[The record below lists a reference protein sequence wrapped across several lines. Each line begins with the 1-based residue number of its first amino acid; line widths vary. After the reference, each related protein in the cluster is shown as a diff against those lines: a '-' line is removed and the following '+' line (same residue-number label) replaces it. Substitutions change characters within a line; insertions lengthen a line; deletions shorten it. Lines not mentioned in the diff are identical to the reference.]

1 MLHNG
6 HTVAH
11 YQIGSLLGVGGM
23 GEVYLADDVRH
34 QRRVALKLLRP
45 EVAHSLG
52 SERFLREIEIA
63 SRLRH
68 PHILPVYDSGDV
80 DGALFFVMPLVE
92 GESLRA
98 RLNREKQLPLDH
110 ALRITHEVGDA
121 LSYAHAHGVV
131 HRDIKPENILLESGH
146 AVVAD
151 FGIARASS
159 AAGTER
165 LTGTGISLGTPTY
178 MSPEQAAGDRNTD
191 GRSDLYSLACVL
203 FEMLAGEP
211 PFTGPTP
218 QSIIHQHCVSE
229 PRSITSLRP
238 AVPSG
243 VAVAIA
249 RALAKTPADRFDT
262 VGQFTEALTRAQTAP
277 AAIVS
282 RPRSHAWLAVALGLV
297 LLLGVAWFTTRS
309 HDAPVE
315 VAMTA
320 PLDQKYVVAVL
331 PFENLS
337 ADSARSYFAAGMTEE
352 ITGQLSRLS
361 ALRVLGRNAL
371 TSYTDATDR
380 IPRMVKDLG
389 VGSIVEGTVRVEG
402 NRARVGV
409 QLIDGRSRQTI
420 WTEQYDRELVD
431 VFGVQRDIAQ
441 RITTALQASLTPAE
455 ARRAGRPQTINLA
468 AYELY
473 MRAGDLSRFN
483 VTQNLAS
490 IKILRQAVARDSTF
504 AAAYAELARRFL
516 FLGYSRGPAYFDSGL
531 VAAKKAVAADP
542 ELAQAHFALGGIQ
555 GISGRLAAERV
566 SYRKTLQLDPNYAW
580 AMMDLSI
587 NEDYL
592 GHYDESLYWAMRA
605 APLDPASAVTYYH
618 VSVPLLR
625 LGDDLASERFLVRAA
640 RRFPDNVRLE
650 SALSMLDLGRGRD
663 TSAMERA
670 RRMVARDPENQEGQ
684 AYLAELA
691 VVTRAPDAEA
701 LVKPLAEAGPDTRPL
716 FLYETFRT
724 LYAWTLAERGER
736 ARADSMWDAALAQ
749 DRKDLAD
756 GNEMFDRS
764 LEIAAISA
772 VRGELSNALE
782 WLERA
787 YQRGFKDPRVLA
799 RDPFF
804 DGIRAH
810 PQFQRIAA
818 RMQEDVVAMRRR
830 AVAAHDTLF
839 TPTVP

>member
-1 MLHNG
+1 V
-6 HTVAH
+6 T
-11 YQIGSLLGVGGM
+11 
-23 GEVYLADDVRH
+23 
-34 QRRVALKLLRP
+34 
-45 EVAHSLG
+45 
-52 SERFLREIEIA
+52 
-63 SRLRH
+63 
-68 PHILPVYDSGDV
+68 
-80 DGALFFVMPLVE
+80 
-92 GESLRA
+92 GESLRG
-98 RLNREKQLPLDH
+98 RLEREPQLPLEE
-110 ALRITHEVGDA
+110 AVRIAREVADA
-121 LSYAHAHGVV
+121 LGYAHRQGIV

-151 FGIARASS
+151 FGIARGLS

-165 LTGTGISLGTPTY
+165 LTGTGMSLGTPTY
-178 MSPEQAAGDRNTD
+178 MSPEQAAGNRDTD

-203 FEMLAGEP
+203 FEMLAGQP

-218 QSIIHQHCVSE
+218 QSIIHQHFLSE
-229 PRSITSLRP
+229 PPSITHLRP
-238 AVPSG
+238 AVPPG

-249 RALAKTPADRFDT
+249 RALAKTPADRFNT
-262 VGQFTEALTRAQTAP
+262 VGQFTEALTRPQTAP
-277 AAIVS
+277 AAVVS
-282 RPRSHAWLAVALGLV
+282 RPRSHAGLAIALGLV
-297 LLLGVAWFTTRS
+297 LLLGVVWFATRG

-315 VAMTA
+315 VAMAA

-337 ADSARSYFAAGMTEE
+337 ADSARGYFAAGITEE

-371 TSYTDATDR
+371 TSYTNAPDR

-409 QLIDGRSRQTI
+409 QLIDGQSGQTI
-420 WTEQYDRELVD
+420 WTEQYDRELAD

-455 ARRAGRPQTINLA
+455 ARRAGRPPTVDLA

-473 MRAGDLSRFN
+473 VRAGETNRF
-483 VTQNLAS
+483 VATENLEG
-490 IKILRQAVARDSTF
+490 IKLLRRAVARDSTF
-504 AAAYAELARRFL
+504 AAAYAELARRFM

-531 VAAKKAVAADP
+531 IVAKRAVAADP

-555 GISGRLAAERV
+555 SVSGRLAAGRT
-566 SYRKTLQLDPNYAW
+566 SYRKALQLDPNYFV

-605 APLDPASAVTYYH
+605 VPLDPTNPVTYYH
-618 VSVPLLR
+618 LSVPLVR
-625 LGDDLASERFLVRAA
+625 LGDDLASERFLVRATQ
-640 RRFPDNVRLE
+640 RFPHNVRLE
-650 SALSMLDLGRGRD
+650 TALSILDLQRGRD
-663 TSAMERA
+663 TSAIERA
-670 RRMVARDPENQEGQ
+670 RRMVARDPENQEGI

-701 LVKPLAEAGPDTRPL
+701 LIKPLAEAAPDSRPL

-724 LYAWTLAERGER
+724 LYAFTLAQRGER
-736 ARADSMWDAALAQ
+736 ARADSMWDVALAQ
-749 DRKDLAD
+749 SRKDLAA
-756 GNEMFDRS
+756 GNETFDRS
-764 LEIAAISA
+764 IEIAAIGA
-772 VRGELSNALE
+772 VRGDTSTALE
-782 WLERA
+782 WLEHA

-804 DGIRAH
+804 DGIRAQ
-810 PQFQRIAA
+810 PRFQRIAA
-818 RMQEDVVAMRRR
+818 RMQEDVAAMRRR
-830 AVAAHDTLF
+830 AVAVHDTLF
-839 TPTVP
+839 TPTVR

>member
-1 MLHNG
+1 
-6 HTVAH
+6 
-11 YQIGSLLGVGGM
+11 M
-23 GEVYLADDVRH
+23 GEVYLANDVRH
-34 QRRVALKLLRP
+34 QRKVALKLLRP
-45 EVAHSLG
+45 EVAQSLG

-98 RLNREKQLPLDH
+98 RLNREKQLPFDH

-131 HRDIKPENILLESGH
+131 HRDIKPENILLEAGH

-165 LTGTGISLGTPTY
+165 LTGTGISLGTPMY

-218 QSIIHQHCVSE
+218 QSIIHQHWVSE
-229 PRSITSLRP
+229 PRSITPLRP
-238 AVPSG
+238 AVPPG
-243 VAVAIA
+243 VAAAVA

-262 VGQFTEALTRAQTAP
+262 VGHFIEALRSPQTRP
-277 AAIVS
+277 AAVVS
-282 RPRSHAWLAVALGLV
+282 RRPSHAWLAIALGLI
-297 LLLGVAWFTTRS
+297 LLMGLVWFGTRQNDRS
-309 HDAPVE
+309 LE
-315 VAMTA
+315 SAMVA
-320 PLDQKYVVAVL
+320 PLDQKYVVAVM
-331 PFENLS
+331 PFEYWS
-337 ADSARSYFAAGMTEE
+337 ADSARSYFATGMTEE

-361 ALRVLGRNAL
+361 ALRVLDRNAL
-371 TSYTDATDR
+371 TSYTEATDR

-389 VGSIVEGTVRVEG
+389 VGSIVEGTVRIEG
-402 NRARVGV
+402 DRARVGV

-420 WTEQYDRELVD
+420 WTEQFDRELAD
-431 VFGVQRDIAQ
+431 VFGVQREIAQ

-455 ARRAGRPQTINLA
+455 ARRAGRPPTVDLA

-473 MRAGDLSRFN
+473 MRAGDTDRF
-483 VTQNLAS
+483 VPAQNLEG
-490 IKILRQAVARDSTF
+490 IKILRQAVARDSNF
-504 AAAYAELARRFL
+504 AAAYAELARRFM
-516 FLGYSRGPAYFDSGL
+516 FLGYSRGPVYFDSAL
-531 VAAKKAVAADP
+531 VAGKKAVAADP
-542 ELAQAHFALGGIQ
+542 ELAQAHFALGGAQ
-555 GISGRLAAERV
+555 SVSGRLAAGSI
-566 SYRKTLQLDPNYAW
+566 SYRKALQLDPNHAW

-592 GHYDESLYWAMRA
+592 GHYDESLYWALRA
-605 APLDPASAVTYYH
+605 LPLDPVSPVSHYH
-618 VSVPLLR
+618 VSVPLVR
-625 LGDDLASERFLVRAA
+625 LGDDLASERFLVPAA

-663 TSAMERA
+663 SAAMERA
-670 RRMVARDPENQEGQ
+670 RRMVARDPENQEGVT
-684 AYLAELA
+684 YLAELA
-691 VVTRAPDAEA
+691 IMTRAVDAEA

-716 FLYETFRT
+716 FLYETLRT
-724 LYAWTLAERGER
+724 LYAWTLAERGQR
-736 ARADSMWDAALAQ
+736 ARADPMWDAALDQ
-749 DRKDLAD
+749 DRMDLAD
-756 GNEMFDRS
+756 ENEMFDRS

-772 VRGELSNALE
+772 VRGEVSDALE

-818 RMQEDVVAMRRR
+818 RMQEDVAAMRRR
-830 AVAAHDTLF
+830 AVTAHDTLF

>member
-1 MLHNG
+1 MLQKG
-6 HTVAH
+6 HALGH
-11 YQIGSLLGVGGM
+11 YQIDSLLGMGGM

-45 EVAHSLG
+45 EVAYSLG

-68 PHILPVYDSGDV
+68 PHILPVYDSGDL

-98 RLNREKQLPLDH
+98 RLDREKQLPLDD

-151 FGIARASS
+151 FGIARALS
-159 AAGTER
+159 AVGTER

-178 MSPEQAAGDRNTD
+178 MSPEQAAGNRDTD

-218 QSIIHQHCVSE
+218 QSIIHQHFVSE
-229 PRSITSLRP
+229 PRSITPLRP
-238 AVPSG
+238 AVPSA

-262 VGQFTEALTRAQTAP
+262 VEQFTEALTRAPTAP
-277 AAIVS
+277 AAVAS

-297 LLLGVAWFTTRS
+297 LLLGVAWFATRG

-315 VAMTA
+315 VAMAA

-371 TSYTDATDR
+371 TSYTDAADR

-420 WTEQYDRELVD
+420 WTEQYDRELAD

-455 ARRAGRPQTINLA
+455 ARRAGRPPTVDLA

-473 MRAGDLSRFN
+473 MRAGDTDRF
-483 VTQNLAS
+483 VPAQNLEG
-490 IKILRQAVARDSTF
+490 IKILRQAVARDSNF
-504 AAAYAELARRFL
+504 AAAYAELARRFM
-516 FLGYSRGPAYFDSGL
+516 FLGYSRGPVYFDSGL
-531 VAAKKAVAADP
+531 VAGKKAVAADP
-542 ELAQAHFALGGIQ
+542 ELAQAHFALGGAQ
-555 GISGRLAAERV
+555 SFSGRLAAG
-566 SYRKTLQLDPNYAW
+566 SISFRKALQLDPNYAW

-592 GHYDESLYWAMRA
+592 GHYDESLYWAMRGV
-605 APLDPASAVTYYH
+605 PLDPASPVTYYH
-618 VSVPLLR
+618 VSVPLIR

-670 RRMVARDPENQEGQ
+670 RRMVARDPENQEGVT
-684 AYLAELA
+684 YLAELA
-691 VVTRAPDAEA
+691 IVTRAPDAEA
-701 LVKPLAEAGPDTRPL
+701 LVQPLAEASPDTRPL

-724 LYAWTLAERGER
+724 LYAWTLAQRGER
-736 ARADSMWDAALAQ
+736 ARADSMWDVALAQ
-749 DRKDLAD
+749 SRKDLAD

-764 LEIAAISA
+764 IEIAAISA
-772 VRGELSNALE
+772 VRGDTSTALE
-782 WLERA
+782 WLEHA

-804 DGIRAH
+804 DGSRAH
-810 PQFQRIAA
+810 PRFQRIAA
-818 RMQEDVVAMRRR
+818 RMQEDVAAMRRR

-839 TPTVP
+839 TPTVR